1 MAVKG
6 RSFLFP
12 SFPKKERSAGRRI
25 LFSGGVM
32 DSQSAGSSA
41 LAALEGCGSVIGEL
55 LSPAERQKLAACA
68 YVKEYPVNGSI
79 FREGDAATSMA
90 LLLSGEAKLSK
101 AGPHGRE
108 CVLCLIRP
116 GRIIDPAAPYYE
128 SGFPASASA
137 VKSCRVLHLP
147 CREVRRLAET
157 CPALGVLLIRAL
169 SSRHRLF
176 INKTAESQGVISVPR
191 RVASWLLHRRKMEKS
206 VAIEL
211 VGTRELLARLLGV
224 SRESLSRELNGLAR
238 SGVIALERRSITIL
252 DEAALRKAAQ
262 E

>member
-1 MAVKG
+1 M
-6 RSFLFP
+6 
-12 SFPKKERSAGRRI
+12 
-25 LFSGGVM
+25 
-32 DSQSAGSSA
+32 
-41 LAALEGCGSVIGEL
+41 
-55 LSPAERQKLAACA
+55 
-68 YVKEYPVNGSI
+68 
-79 FREGDAATSMA
+79 
-90 LLLSGEAKLSK
+90 
-101 AGPHGRE
+101 
-108 CVLCLIRP
+108 
-116 GRIIDPAAPYYE
+116 
-128 SGFPASASA
+128 
-137 VKSCRVLHLP
+137 LHLP
-147 CREVRRLAET
+147 CREVRSLAET

-238 SGVIALERRSITIL
+238 SGVIALERRTITIL
-252 DEAALRKAAQ
+252 DEAALRTAAQ

>member
-1 MAVKG
+1 MTSQV
-6 RSFLFP
+6 
-12 SFPKKERSAGRRI
+12 AGI
-25 LFSGGVM
+25 
-32 DSQSAGSSA
+32 SA
-41 LAALEGCGSVIGEL
+41 LAALEGGGAAIGDL
-55 LSPAERQKLAACA
+55 LSPAERQELATYAH
-68 YVKEYPVNGSI
+68 VREYAANGTI
-79 FREGDAATSMA
+79 FREGDTPSSLA

-116 GRIIDPAAPYYE
+116 GRLIDPAAPYYE
-128 SGFPASASA
+128 GGFPASASA

-147 CREVRRLAET
+147 CREVRILAET
-157 CPALGVLLIRAL
+157 HPALSLLLVRAL
-169 SSRHRLF
+169 SFRQRLF
-176 INKTAESQGVISVPR
+176 INKTAESQGIISVPR

-206 VAIEL
+206 LSIEL

-238 SGVIALERRSITIL
+238 SGVIELDRRTITIL

>member
-1 MAVKG
+1 MTPQ
-6 RSFLFP
+6 L
-12 SFPKKERSAGRRI
+12 
-25 LFSGGVM
+25 
-32 DSQSAGSSA
+32 AGSSA
-41 LAALEGCGSVIGEL
+41 LAALEGSGAAIGDL
-55 LSPAERQKLAACA
+55 LSPAERKELAAHAC
-68 YVKEYPVNGSI
+68 VREYPANGSI
-79 FREGDAATSMA
+79 FREGDASSSMA
-90 LLLSGEAKLSK
+90 LLLSGEAKLTK

-128 SGFPASASA
+128 GGFPASALA

-147 CREVRRLAET
+147 CREVRALAET
-157 CPALGVLLIRAL
+157 SPALSQLLVRAL
-169 SSRHRLF
+169 ASRHRLF
-176 INKTAESQGVISVPR
+176 INKTAESQGIISVPR

-206 VAIEL
+206 LSIEL

-252 DEAALRKAAQ
+252 DEAVLRKAAQ

>member
-1 MAVKG
+1 MT
-6 RSFLFP
+6 P
-12 SFPKKERSAGRRI
+12 HT
-25 LFSGGVM
+25 
-32 DSQSAGSSA
+32 GSLSA
-41 LAALEGCGSVIGEL
+41 LAALEGIGAIIGKL
-55 LSPAERQKLAACA
+55 LSSQERQTLATCA
-68 YVKEYPVNGSI
+68 HVRDYAPNGAI
-79 FREGDAATSMA
+79 FREGDPAESLA

-128 SGFPASASA
+128 GSFPASASA
-137 VKSCRVLHLP
+137 VKACRVLHLP
-147 CREVRRLAET
+147 CREIRSLAENK
-157 CPALGVLLIRAL
+157 PALGLLLVRAL

-176 INKTAESQGVISVPR
+176 INKTAESQGIISVPR
-191 RVASWLLHRRKMEKS
+191 RVASWLLHRRKMEGS
-206 VAIEL
+206 QTIEL

-238 SGVIALERRSITIL
+238 SGVIELERHTITIL
-252 DEAALRKAAQ
+252 DETALHKAAQ